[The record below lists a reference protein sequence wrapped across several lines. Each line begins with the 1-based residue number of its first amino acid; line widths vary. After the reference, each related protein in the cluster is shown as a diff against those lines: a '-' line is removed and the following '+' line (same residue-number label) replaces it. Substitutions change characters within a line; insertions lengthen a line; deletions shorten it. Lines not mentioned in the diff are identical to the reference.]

1 MQIYFINFGYPC
13 FISGKTAG
21 DNEMLKKKRMQQIR
35 KGQVGDSKN
44 HFNEQELEEWTKWM
58 NENAEKF
65 GVQLPE

>member
-1 MQIYFINFGYPC
+1 
-13 FISGKTAG
+13 
-21 DNEMLKKKRMQQIR
+21 MLKKKRMQQIR